1 MAKTRLSISLDEEQ
15 AERIRAYAERAGMD
29 ISSYL
34 VSAAVHQMGILDQT
48 EAQFTHI
55 DALTARAAVEPE
67 TTVPIEDSDL
77 TPQELAEVQAAREL
91 LLGPQEA
98 ERADPGKHVA

>member
-34 VSAAVHQMGILDQT
+34 VSAAVHQMNLLDQA
-48 EAQFTHI
+48 EAQFAHL
-55 DALTARAAVEPE
+55 DALMALAATEHETAL
-67 TTVPIEDSDL
+67 PIEDADL
-77 TPQELAEVQAAREL
+77 SAQEQAEVQAAREL
-91 LLGPQEA
+91 LLGVQETEHSDRGHA
-98 ERADPGKHVA
+98 A

>member
-34 VSAAVHQMGILDQT
+34 VSAAVHQMSLLDQA
-48 EAQFTHI
+48 EAQFAHI
-55 DALTARAAVEPE
+55 DALMALAAIEPE
-67 TTVPIEDSDL
+67 TVLPIEDADL
-77 TPQELAEVQAAREL
+77 SAQEQAEVQAAREL
-91 LLGPQEA
+91 LLGVQETGHSDRGHA
-98 ERADPGKHVA
+98 A